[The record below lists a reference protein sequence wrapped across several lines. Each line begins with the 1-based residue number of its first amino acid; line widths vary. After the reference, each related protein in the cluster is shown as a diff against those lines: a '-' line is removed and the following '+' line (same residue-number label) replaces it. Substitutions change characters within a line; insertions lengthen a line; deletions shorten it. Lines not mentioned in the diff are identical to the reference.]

1 MPQTIQH
8 VQPGLTP
15 IAPVFNAN
23 VVKLIHWT
31 LPLFLRFQIFPWLPA
46 GINRIDVV
54 NGETLLQHYRQFQSG
69 QIRLILAFRHV
80 EVDDPLCAL
89 YLLSRSLPRLA
100 QAAQT
105 PLQNP
110 LHAHFLYDRGM
121 PLWGGKGLGW
131 LLSRFGGVSLHRG
144 KRPDWQ
150 ALRAARELMLNGD
163 FPFAIAPEGATNGH
177 SELIGPLEPGVAQ
190 LGFWCVEDLKK
201 ADRTETVWML
211 PIGVQYFYRDA
222 PWHRLDQL
230 MSELEESVGLP
241 VNPIATVSDH
251 ECTTRFYQRL
261 LTIGEVLL
269 SKLEQFY
276 QRFYPTHSTPSP
288 LLTADPNAHNP
299 ELAQRIQ
306 ILLDRSLGVAEA
318 YFGVTPTGTPVDRCR
333 RMEEAAWTHIYRS
346 DLATSGK
353 LSTLDRGLADWM
365 AQEASLRMIH
375 MRLAES
381 FVAVSGSYVAERP
394 SFERFAETTLIM
406 FDALARIRGDKLPR
420 RPRLGMRQARVTVS
434 DPISVSDRWE
444 AYQANRR
451 AAKQAVEDLT
461 QAIRTALEA
470 TIV

>member
-1 MPQTIQH
+1 
-8 VQPGLTP
+8 
-15 IAPVFNAN
+15 
-23 VVKLIHWT
+23 
-31 LPLFLRFQIFPWLPA
+31 
-46 GINRIDVV
+46 
-54 NGETLLQHYRQFQSG
+54 
-69 QIRLILAFRHV
+69 
-80 EVDDPLCAL
+80 
-89 YLLSRSLPRLA
+89 
-100 QAAQT
+100 
-105 PLQNP
+105 
-110 LHAHFLYDRGM
+110 
-121 PLWGGKGLGW
+121 
-131 LLSRFGGVSLHRG
+131 
-144 KRPDWQ
+144 
-150 ALRAARELMLNGD
+150 
-163 FPFAIAPEGATNGH
+163 
-177 SELIGPLEPGVAQ
+177 
-190 LGFWCVEDLKK
+190 
-201 ADRTETVWML
+201 
-211 PIGVQYFYRDA
+211 
-222 PWHRLDQL
+222 
-230 MSELEESVGLP
+230 
-241 VNPIATVSDH
+241 
-251 ECTTRFYQRL
+251 
-261 LTIGEVLL
+261 
-269 SKLEQFY
+269 LEQFY

>member
-1 MPQTIQH
+1 MPQTIQQ
-8 VQPGLTP
+8 VQPGLSPITP
-15 IAPVFNAN
+15 SFNAT

-31 LPLFLRFQIFPWLPA
+31 LPLFLRFHIFPWLPA
-46 GINRIDVV
+46 RINQIEVV
-54 NGETLLQHYRQFQSG
+54 NGETLLDCYHQFQTG
-69 QIRLILAFRHV
+69 KIRLILAFRHV
-80 EVDDPLCAL
+80 EVDDPLCGL
-89 YLLSRSLPRLA
+89 YLLSRSLPQLA
-100 QAAQT
+100 KT
-105 PLQNP
+105 VNMPLQRP

-121 PLWGGKGLGW
+121 PLWGGTGLGW

-144 KRPDWQ
+144 KRPDWH
-150 ALRAARELMLNGD
+150 ALRTARELMVNGH

-177 SELIGPLEPGVAQ
+177 SEQIGPLEPGVAQ
-190 LGFWCVEDLKK
+190 LGFWCVEDLQK
-201 ADRTETVWML
+201 ADRHEMVWML
-211 PIGVQYFYRDA
+211 PIGIQYFYQNA

-230 MSELEESVGLP
+230 MSELEGSIGLP
-241 VNPIATVSDH
+241 VHPIETVSDRAP
-251 ECTTRFYQRL
+251 TTMFYQRL

-276 QRFYPTHSTPSP
+276 HQFYPESAPSAP
-288 LLTADPNAHNP
+288 PAADANAR
-299 ELAQRIQ
+299 LDIGKRIAV
-306 ILLDRSLGVAEA
+306 LLDRALEVAEA

-333 RMEEAAWTHIYRS
+333 RLEEAAWTHIYRS
-346 DLATSGK
+346 DLAPRGD
-353 LSTLDRGLADWM
+353 LSQLDRGLADWM

-420 RPRLGMRQARVTVS
+420 RPWLGMRQARVTVS
-434 DPISVSDRWE
+434 NPISVSDRWE
-444 AYQANRR
+444 AYHANRR

-461 QAIRTALEA
+461 QAIRTALEG